1 MPMRIYDPLQT
12 MARAYEEI
20 CAGEEPW
27 VALGNFINEWF
38 MYATDRRA
46 ELVAEAPVEGPVPT
60 PEEHRWACFIAASV
74 EYLCQQYAIPYPP
87 WVHEHP
93 DCYRLAEPW
102 YDTLYLDEEIRAWL
116 EETTPEPFRK
126 RNIYCGERLY
136 VDKREVVAYA
146 IPSEFSFKQL

>member
-1 MPMRIYDPLQT
+1 

-27 VALGNFINEWF
+27 VALGNFMNEWF
-38 MYATDRRA
+38 MYATDRRT
-46 ELVAEAPVEGPVPT
+46 ELVAEAPVEQQVPM

-74 EYLCQQYAIPYPP
+74 EYLCQEYAVPCPA

-93 DCYRLAEPW
+93 DDYWLEERW
-102 YDTLYLDEEIRAWL
+102 YHVLYLHEETRIRL

-126 RNIYCGERLY
+126 RNIYCGNRVYL
-136 VDKREVVAYA
+136 DKRKIVA
-146 IPSEFSFKQL
+146 QLS